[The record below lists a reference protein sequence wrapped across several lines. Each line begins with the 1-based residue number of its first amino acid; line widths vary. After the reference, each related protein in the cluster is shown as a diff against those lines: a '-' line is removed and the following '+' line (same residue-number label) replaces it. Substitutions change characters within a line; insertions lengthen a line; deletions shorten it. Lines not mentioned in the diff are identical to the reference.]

1 MKSIGLIINPIAGMG
16 GKVGLKG
23 TDGTIIQN
31 EAVKRGAEPV
41 APIRT
46 KRFLQEL
53 LKFSEVSE
61 VEFLVPQGV
70 MGEDILK
77 SISGNIQWRVLETVP
92 IPSITSKDDTINV
105 AKAMKKLQV
114 DLIIFVGGD
123 GTARD
128 IIDAIGS
135 KFPILG
141 IPSGVKMHSGVF
153 TQGLD
158 KGVQLLRQVIKE
170 RVSFISTEIID
181 LDENE
186 LRKDRIATK
195 IYGTGLVPSSIKFMQ
210 ASKSTSSLRDI
221 ESDNM
226 EAIIDSF
233 KKMISPDVLY
243 ILGSGSTLKM
253 LAKAFGNEVYA
264 QKSLLG
270 IDIIQNNLIWIN
282 DATENDILKILEEKK
297 FDSVKIIITPIGSQG
312 FIFGRGNQQLS
323 AKIIELVGL
332 ENIVVIA
339 TQSKIQTLPRSRLY
353 VDTGSEDLDK
363 KFLGYIKVLVDFD
376 TYIMVKIEP
385 V

>member
-23 TDGTIIQN
+23 TDGTIVQD
-31 EAVKRGAEPV
+31 EAIKRGAEPV
-41 APIRT
+41 SPIRI
-46 KRFLQEL
+46 KRFFQEL
-53 LKFSEVSE
+53 LKFSEINE
-61 VEFLVPQGV
+61 VEFLVPQGI
-70 MGEDILK
+70 MGEDILE
-77 SISGNIQWRVLETVP
+77 SISGNIRWRVLENVT
-92 IPSITSKDDTINV
+92 IPTKTSKDDTINV
-105 AKAMKKLQV
+105 ATAMKKLLV

-128 IIDAIGS
+128 IVEAVGS
-135 KFPILG
+135 DFPILG

-158 KGVQLLRQVIKE
+158 KGVQLLRQVIKGE
-170 RVSFISTEIID
+170 VSFISTEIID
-181 LDENE
+181 LDEDAFRNN
-186 LRKDRIATK
+186 RIIMR
-195 IYGTGLVPSSIKFMQ
+195 IYGTGLVPSNTKYMQ
-210 ASKSTSSLRDI
+210 ASKSVSSLQDV

-226 EAIIDSF
+226 EAIIESF

-243 ILGSGSTLKM
+243 ILGAGSTLKM
-253 LAKAFGNEVYA
+253 LAKAFGNEIYA

-270 IDIIQNNLIWIN
+270 IDIILNNSIRIS
-282 DATENDILKILEEKK
+282 DATENEILEILKGEDYK
-297 FDSVKIIITPIGSQG
+297 SVKIIVTPIGSQG

-323 AKIIELVGL
+323 AKIIELIGI

-363 KFLGYIKVLVDFD
+363 KFFGYIKVLVDFD
-376 TYIMVKIEP
+376 TFIMIKIEP